1 MAGQAGDTV
10 GDWRVCT
17 PPVGFFWG
25 GTWVLANKDT
35 DQAEGVAELI
45 EWITLD
51 SSEDG
56 SSTTEYETAFIDK
69 KNKTFN
75 KLAVTTDKSGNSIVI
90 KDKAGNTR
98 RVVTEKA
105 GLFNLMAREYTYSTT
120 DKSKATIIHNSS
132 SAVVHLI
139 DGPLCVEN

>member
-1 MAGQAGDTV
+1 MMGIAA
-10 GDWRVCT
+10 
-17 PPVGFFWG
+17 
-25 GTWVLANKDT
+25 LALASCSKD
-35 DQAEGVAELI
+35 E
-45 EWITLD
+45 ITYINPD
-51 SSEDG
+51 VQK
-56 SSTTEYETAFIDK
+56 YETAFIDK